1 MSSFHNSFI
10 HNEDIVRKNKSL
22 IKERDERKKEEI
34 LETHLDVTLKN
45 QSSYKVTEK
54 MQSMRHHA
62 RRLADSYL

>member
-10 HNEDIVRKNKSL
+10 QHEDIVRKNKSL

-45 QSSYKVTEK
+45 QSSYKVAEK